1 MKEQASWWRVP
12 DPGGPEL
19 LKASY
24 RTRTFARHAHDR
36 FAIGV
41 IEAGG
46 LAFRYRGEEVLA
58 PAGWVNLA
66 FPGEAHC
73 GRPAGSEGW
82 TYRMFYLDPAQ
93 VAVVARDLDPR
104 AREMP
109 FIPAGAVWDPVLAK
123 RIASLH
129 RYCEQPGSD
138 PLERQT
144 RLGLVLQDVL
154 RRHSVSRA
162 EQALGQRRR
171 EVETARRYLD
181 EHSGERVLLDELA
194 DLTGMNPYGLVRCF
208 TLELGMPPHVYLVQA
223 RVRRAAA
230 MLRRGIPPVQAAQD
244 AGFADQSH
252 LNRHFLRCF
261 GISPGMFQKAFRS

>member
-1 MKEQASWWRVP
+1 
-12 DPGGPEL
+12 
-19 LKASY
+19 
-24 RTRTFARHAHDR
+24 
-36 FAIGV
+36 
-41 IEAGG
+41 
-46 LAFRYRGEEVLA
+46 
-58 PAGWVNLA
+58 
-66 FPGEAHC
+66 
-73 GRPAGSEGW
+73 
-82 TYRMFYLDPAQ
+82 MFYLDPAQ

-162 EQALGQRRR
+162 EHALGQRRC

-181 EHSGERVLLDELA
+181 EHSGERILLEELA
-194 DLTGMNPYGLVRCF
+194 GLTGMNPYGLVRCF